1 MNTLK
6 QLPQQFSGT
15 GEVRGFNFTLICKTE
30 RGFLYEVCSNGL
42 SPYFEVFKRKINN
55 RFGCISYP
63 TAKAFGIWAWTYR
76 DKNSAINKL
85 KTL

>member
-6 QLPQQFSGT
+6 QLPQQFTGT
-15 GEVRGFNFTLICKTE
+15 GEVKGFKFSLICATN
-30 RGFLYEVCSNGL
+30 RAFLYEVSNG
-42 SPYFEVFKRKINN
+42 SQIPYFEVFKRKINN

-63 TAKAFGIWAWTYR
+63 TAKAFGIWAWTFG
-76 DKNSAINKL
+76 DINLAMNKL